1 MLCSEN
7 KLDQTSQDL
16 NPDTSTYWV
25 GHGTIYLT
33 SLNLSFLICK
43 VKRVMI
49 PNLQISRAKGL
60 A

>member
-16 NPDTSTYWV
+16 NPDASTYWV
-25 GHGTIYLT
+25 GLGTTYVT
-33 SLNLSFLICK
+33 SLNLNFLICK

-49 PNLQISRAKGL
+49 PNL
-60 A
+60 